1 MQGPTQVTGLT
12 VTPASAT
19 QLNLAWTA
27 NPTTENIDHYNVYRG
42 TTAGFT
48 VVPGT
53 TPPTAQPTTN
63 SFNDAGLTTGTAYY
77 YRVAAVDTGGQIG
90 AISGESSSTPGATR
104 YSILLNGTSQH
115 ADAGTN
121 ASLGVGETPGSEA
134 SYSIWV
140 NRTTGGV
147 IPPSTAGVIMRRGPT
162 GSFVPY
168 LGNNG
173 VLGCD
178 VHYNTTGIDD
188 FFNGG
193 ALTPNAWYNIVVTH
207 SSTYWCN
214 CIICKWRSA
223 CKLYKGWSSP

>member
-63 SFNDAGLTTGTAYY
+63 SFNDTGLTTGTAYY

-121 ASLGVGETPGSEA
+121 ASLGVGETPGSE
-134 SYSIWV
+134 SFLFYMGKPY
-140 NRTTGGV
+140 NGQRN
-147 IPPSTAGVIMRRGPT
+147 PT
-162 GSFVPY
+162 
-168 LGNNG
+168 
-173 VLGCD
+173 
-178 VHYNTTGIDD
+178 
-188 FFNGG
+188 FNGRRNYE
-193 ALTPNAWYNIVVTH
+193 TWPNRFLCPI
-207 SSTYWCN
+207 S
-214 CIICKWRSA
+214 RQQ
-223 CKLYKGWSSP
+223 WSVRM